1 MPAERSNLAN
11 LLADTAGSTRVAKK
25 PPPQSVS
32 ADDAGAGKGREL
44 LRLLGSHVPEEV
56 KDQFRLLAAELKIS
70 IENLH
75 AEALNDLFAKH
86 GKPEICP
93 RKEDGRRKRKQA

>member
-1 MPAERSNLAN
+1 MPAERSNLAD
-11 LLADTAGSTRVAKK
+11 LLADTAGSTRVGKK
-25 PPPQSVS
+25 PPQQSIRG
-32 ADDAGAGKGREL
+32 DAGVGESRER
-44 LRLLGSHVPEEV
+44 LRLLGSHVPEEA
-56 KDQFRLLAAELKIS
+56 KDQFRLLAAERKIS

-86 GKPEICP
+86 GKPELCP